1 VDKKK
6 EIRPGKPAIE
16 GSGFNKRNIAVF
28 AFFLILSFVFWYL
41 NSLGEDLEADIRYP
55 VRYTNIPK
63 DWKLNENVPRKLNLF
78 LNGPGHSILRMKI
91 SGKHAPLRIDF
102 SKVNYRRIQNSKSA
116 DYYIVTSNLVPNFN
130 SQLKSVCK
138 ITSVKPDTLFL
149 SVR

>member
-6 EIRPGKPAIE
+6 EIQPGKPASE
-16 GSGFNKRNIAVF
+16 ARGFNKRNIVVF
-28 AFFLILSFVFWYL
+28 AFFLLLSFVFWYL
-41 NSLGEDLEADIRYP
+41 NSLGKDLEADIRYP
-55 VRYTNIPK
+55 VRYNNIPN

-78 LNGPGHSILRMKI
+78 LSGPGHSILRMKI
-91 SGKHAPLRIDF
+91 SGKHSPLVIDF
-102 SKVNYRRIQNSKSA
+102 SKVHYQRIQDSKSA

-130 SQLKSVCK
+130 SQMKAVCK